1 MKRTAFTI
9 LGAAGLVAAALSG
22 QASAATVPNGSLSVS
37 LMTGAIVTLAPTS
50 NIAPG
55 LTSKT
60 LGNLTLTAVGGN
72 LGTNSG
78 TTGVVP
84 GAAVMISPN
93 PVPIGALG
101 VVLPSNETVTIGT
114 LTFSFTTRELLSLT
128 TQTADAN
135 GGFTEGFFGSFTDSS
150 GTFSPSTG
158 SLSESCAQG
167 AGAPTTLVTCTE
179 SFAVPGAPLPG
190 GVPEPT
196 SMALLGSALVGLGV
210 FRRRRKTS

>member
-78 TTGVVP
+78 TIGVVP

-114 LTFSFTTRELLSLT
+114 LTFSFTTRELQLCASSSANWSWRGVRWFIQVNRAASPCSIGT
-128 TQTADAN
+128 TIPSSRPAFRQSAARSGGQGWPQATAE
-135 GGFTEGFFGSFTDSS
+135 GG
-150 GTFSPSTG
+150 
-158 SLSESCAQG
+158 AQR
-167 AGAPTTLVTCTE
+167 P
-179 SFAVPGAPLPG
+179 
-190 GVPEPT
+190 
-196 SMALLGSALVGLGV
+196 
-210 FRRRRKTS
+210 